1 MLRLAMAPS
10 ALVTGGRGFIASALV
25 PALVEQGWQVRS
37 CGRSPRPDHLSD
49 DVEYVRADLA
59 DDGADLGPVVDGVSH
74 VFHLAGASSSRSSE
88 EEMHRNNVVATER
101 LMSALS
107 AVGPEVVVH
116 MSSTSVY
123 GEEEQLPSP
132 VPETVEP
139 HPSRGYGKAKWMA
152 EQVVWRAAE
161 AGAPV
166 VVLRPVSVHGPGAT
180 KLLASAMLD
189 VAIER
194 FAGVDTVLVHSTPI
208 EQRLLHLDDLVAA
221 SVHLATHEPARG
233 RAFNVAMSTYP
244 SSHEVAAMLADEF
257 GLGFATSDD
266 PDCGPSTEERGAAR
280 RRMIDKGMTEDILFT
295 PERFRFMRKANRN
308 TRLDLTALEGTG
320 FTLRQTDLRQ
330 AVADLAA
337 WYAAQRWIL

>member
-1 MLRLAMAPS
+1 MERT
-10 ALVTGGRGFIASALV
+10 ALVTGGSGFIASALV
-25 PALVEQGWQVRS
+25 PTLLEQGWQVRS
-37 CGRSPRPDHLSD
+37 CGRSPRPDALPAD
-49 DVEYVRADLA
+49 AEYLRADLA
-59 DDGADLGPVVDGVSH
+59 DEGCDLGPVVEGVSH
-74 VFHLAGASSSRSSE
+74 VFHLAGASSSRSTQ
-88 EEMHRNNVVATER
+88 EEMERNNAVATGR
-101 LMSALS
+101 LMAA
-107 AVGPEVVVH
+107 AVAEGPEVFLH

-161 AGAPV
+161 SGAPV

-180 KLLASAMLD
+180 KLLASAILD

-194 FAGVDTVLVHSTPI
+194 FAMGDTVLVHSTPV

-221 SVHLATHEPARG
+221 SIHLATTEAARG
-233 RAFNVAMSTYP
+233 RAFNVAMPTYP
-244 SSHEVAAMLADEF
+244 TSHEVAAMLADEF
-257 GLGFATSDD
+257 GLGFDTSDD
-266 PDCGPSTEERGAAR
+266 PDCGPTTEERAEAR

-308 TRLDLTALEGTG
+308 NRLDLSALESTG
-320 FTLRQTDLRQ
+320 FTLRQTDLRA
-330 AVADLAA
+330 AVTDLAA
-337 WYAAQRWIL
+337 WYSEHRWIV

>member
-1 MLRLAMAPS
+1 MAGT
-10 ALVTGGRGFIASALV
+10 ALVTGGRGFIASSLV
-25 PALVEQGWQVRS
+25 PALIEQGWQVRS
-37 CGRSPRPDHLSD
+37 CGRSPRPEHLSD

-101 LMSALS
+101 LMAALA

-123 GEEEQLPSP
+123 GEEERLPSP

-139 HPSRGYGKAKWMA
+139 RPSRGYGKAKWLT
-152 EQVVWRAAE
+152 EQVVWRHADD
-161 AGAPV
+161 GMPV

-189 VAIER
+189 AAIER
-194 FAGVDTVLVHSTPI
+194 FAGLDTLLVWAEPV

-221 SVHLATHEPARG
+221 TIHLARHEPARG
-233 RAFNVAMSTYP
+233 RAFNVAMPTYP
-244 SSHEVAAMLADEF
+244 TSHDVAAILADEF
-257 GLGFATSDD
+257 GLGLALDD
-266 PDCGPSTEERGAAR
+266 DRDCGPSTEERAEAH
-280 RRMIDKGMTEDILFT
+280 RRMVEKGMTEDILFT
-295 PERFRFMRKANRN
+295 PERFRFMRKANLNNRI
-308 TRLDLTALEGTG
+308 DLSALLGTG
-320 FTLRQTDLRQ
+320 FELRQTDLRA
-330 AVADLAA
+330 AVSELAA
-337 WYAAQRWIL
+337 WYGERRWIL